1 MRMMTE
7 AISRRRTRQHTRS
20 WLHRLLWLEPFW
32 LLGLVP
38 SLLFTE
44 YFWEPALRPLLV
56 VALFLFW
63 PLRLKAEE
71 ALLPAGAAGW
81 FLGFL
86 LLWLPVTIWRSTNS
100 SLSWEIAGYLY
111 LALVGFVALIHWPPL
126 RKHPVWLALLL
137 ITLGGGLALL
147 GPEAFSVNPD
157 KMLDAYQTEEFSLV
171 DPTLVGETINPNILG
186 AALALILPLG
196 LALALHGTWARWRW
210 LPLLLWAPLLLM
222 GNGLLLSQSR
232 SGWLALGVAGLL
244 LFWWLLASPT
254 TTATESDGKGSRWRN
269 DSPLPTPPLRR
280 EGTVARAAVPPLR
293 REGTVIR
300 SAVPPLTRG
309 RLGGG
314 GLVVTRRRSIL
325 ALLLVAGLL
334 AALALLWRAGI
345 VSTWLTPEL
354 QQSTQTSLTRRMD
367 IWRLSLELVG
377 SNPLTGLG
385 LGNYEAVFTAAFP
398 TLPLIQGRIAPP
410 HAHHLFLQLAL
421 DLGLPGLLAYLGFLA
436 SLFSKLLRRLHQ
448 PPAGRQAL
456 AAQSVAIGVS
466 SALVA
471 MLVVGC
477 FDNALWGTKLTVI
490 PWSLFALAL
499 IVGETEKPN
508 ASRI

>member
-1 MRMMTE
+1 MTE
-7 AISRRRTRQHTRS
+7 SISRRRTRQHTRS
-20 WLHRLLWLEPFW
+20 WLNRLLWWEPFW
-32 LLGLVP
+32 LLGLAP

-44 YFWEPALRPLLV
+44 YFWEPALRPLLI

-111 LALVGFVALIHWPPL
+111 LALVGFVALIHWPPW
-126 RKHPVWLALLL
+126 RKHPEWLALLL
-137 ITLGGGLALL
+137 ITLGVGLAVV

-186 AALALILPLG
+186 SALALILPLG
-196 LALALHGTWARWRW
+196 LALALHWSWARRRW
-210 LPLLLWAPLLLM
+210 LPLLLWAPILIM

-232 SGWLALGVAGLL
+232 SSWLALGVAGLL
-244 LFWWLLASPT
+244 LFWWLLTSLT
-254 TTATESDGKGSRWRN
+254 TTATGSAGKPSRWR
-269 DSPLPTPPLRR
+269 RI
-280 EGTVARAAVPPLR
+280 VAL
-293 REGTVIR
+293 
-300 SAVPPLTRG
+300 
-309 RLGGG
+309 
-314 GLVVTRRRSIL
+314 LVV
-325 ALLLVAGLL
+325 VGLL
-334 AALALLWRAGI
+334 AALALLWRTG
-345 VSTWLTPEL
+345 VVDTWVTPEL
-354 QQSTQTSLTRRMD
+354 QQSTQISLTRRMD

-377 SNPLTGLG
+377 RNPLTGIG
-385 LGNYEAVFTAAFP
+385 LGNYEAAFTVAFP
-398 TLPLIQGRIAPP
+398 TLPLIQGQIAPP
-410 HAHHLFLQLAL
+410 HAHQIFLQLAL
-421 DLGLPGLLAYLGFLA
+421 DLGLPGLLAHLGFVAL
-436 SLFSKLLRRLHQ
+436 LFSKLLRRLHQ
-448 PPAGRQAL
+448 PSSGRQAL
-456 AAQSVAIGVS
+456 AAQGVAIGVG
-466 SALVA
+466 SALAA

-499 IVGETEKPN
+499 IVGETEN
-508 ASRI
+508 

>member
-1 MRMMTE
+1 MQRYTHQ
-7 AISRRRTRQHTRS
+7 RRTS

-32 LLGLVP
+32 LLGLTP

-44 YFWEPALRPLLV
+44 YFWEPALRPLLI

-63 PLRLKAEE
+63 PLRLKAEQ

-111 LALVGFVALIHWPPL
+111 LALTGFVALIHWPPL
-126 RKHPVWLALLL
+126 RKHPEWLALLL
-137 ITLGGGLALL
+137 ITLGVGLAVV

-196 LALALHGTWARWRW
+196 LALALQWSWTRRRW
-210 LPLLLWAPLLLM
+210 LPLLLWAPILLM
-222 GNGLLLSQSR
+222 ANGLLLSQSR
-232 SGWLALGVAGLL
+232 SSWLALGVAGLL
-244 LFWWLLASPT
+244 LFWWLLICPA
-254 TTATESDGKGSRWRN
+254 TTATESADKRWRN
-269 DSPLPTPPLRR
+269 YSPRPNPLLGRV
-280 EGTVARAAVPPLR
+280 GTVAH
-293 REGTVIR
+293 
-300 SAVPPLTRG
+300 SAVPPLNRG

-314 GLVVTRRRSIL
+314 GLVVTRRQRIV
-325 ALLLVAGLL
+325 ALLVVVGLL
-334 AALALLWRAGI
+334 AALAFLWRAG
-345 VSTWLTPEL
+345 VVNSWLTPEL

-367 IWRLSLELVG
+367 IWRLSLEMIG
-377 SNPLTGLG
+377 RNPLTGIG
-385 LGNYEAVFTAAFP
+385 LGNYEAVFTASFP
-398 TLPLIQGRIAPP
+398 TLPLSQGRIAPP
-410 HAHHLFLQLAL
+410 HAHNLFLQLAL
-421 DLGLPGLLAYLGFLA
+421 DLGLPGLLATLGFA
-436 SLFSKLLRRLHQ
+436 VSLFRQLLRRLHQ
-448 PPAGRQAL
+448 PPGGRQAL
-456 AAQSVAIGVS
+456 AHPAAQSVAIGVG
-466 SALVA
+466 SALAA

-477 FDNALWGTKLTVI
+477 FDNALWGTKVTVI
-490 PWSLFALAL
+490 PCSLFALAL
-499 IVGETEKPN
+499 IVGEIENSN